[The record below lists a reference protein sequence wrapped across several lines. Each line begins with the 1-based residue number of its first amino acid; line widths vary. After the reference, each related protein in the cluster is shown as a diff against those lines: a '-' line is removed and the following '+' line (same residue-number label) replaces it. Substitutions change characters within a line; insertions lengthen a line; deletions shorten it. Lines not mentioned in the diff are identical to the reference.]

1 MKNENMFSFDE
12 EEIFSSVEK
21 TVNYMEDIVS
31 DSRYIGKG
39 KHYVRK
45 KRGVSGFFSK
55 MGRGISNWWRRC
67 AGWKKALII
76 TFTSLALVVSIVV
89 GIIGTVFDYNYND
102 ITQTPEDLGFEK
114 VIDKKIVNI
123 ALFGIDSRQK
133 GVFKGLSDSIMIMSL
148 NTSTKKVKII
158 SVMRDTL
165 VPITQNGKTVYTK
178 INAAYSKGGP
188 ELAIKTLNTIFDLD
202 ISEYATVN
210 FYGMAD
216 IIDAVGGIE
225 ATLTQGELN
234 IYGYENGHSANFGI
248 NGMIQEQCKYLGI
261 DPSSYY
267 INKAGTQH
275 LNGIQA
281 VAYARIRKAANIDG
295 TNNDQGRTDR
305 QRYVMEQ
312 LFNKAVTLD
321 KTQYVK
327 LAKALIPCSETSLS
341 YAEIMDL
348 AFSILLSSPKFEQ
361 TRVPLSEYQMPSP
374 STGSYVYFDLDY
386 AADIMRAFIYDEIAP
401 LDYIKA
407 NGVRKNDWY
416 AKIGGSSG
424 TSSNNNSSVTSSAVE
439 SNTSSNVQSDNDS
452 DISDNSSNNSSSKL
466 TNSLK
471 PNNSSKI
478 TSSDDDDSSSGVD
491 SSDNSNTGSNSSD
504 TSSKEK
510 PTESASSSVPTTSS
524 ESTSTEE

>member
-1 MKNENMFSFDE
+1 MKNEYMFNFDD
-12 EEIFSSVEK
+12 EEIFPSAEK
-21 TVNYMEDIVS
+21 NADGMEDIVS
-31 DSRYIGKG
+31 DSRYAGKG
-39 KHYVRK
+39 RPYVRK
-45 KRGVSGFFSK
+45 KRG
-55 MGRGISNWWRRC
+55 ISRLFGKTGYAISSWWHRC
-67 AGWKKALII
+67 AVWQRAFMITLI
-76 TFTSLALVVSIVV
+76 SLALVFAVAV
-89 GIIGTVFDYNYND
+89 GIIGTVFDYNYNK
-102 ITQTPEDLGFEK
+102 ITKDPEDLGFEK
-114 VIDKKIVNI
+114 VIDKKIVNV
-123 ALFGIDSRQK
+123 ALFGIDSRQE

-165 VPITQNGKTVYTK
+165 TPITHNGKTVYTK

-216 IIDAVGGIE
+216 IIDAVGGID

-234 IYGYENGHSANFGI
+234 IYGYENGHNANFGI

-261 DPSSYY
+261 DPTPYY
-267 INKAGTQH
+267 INKAGIQH

-312 LFNKAVTLD
+312 LFNKALTLN
-321 KTQYVK
+321 KSQYVK
-327 LAKALIPCSETSLS
+327 LAKVLIPCSETSLS
-341 YAEIMDL
+341 YTEIIDL

-386 AADIMRAFIYDEIAP
+386 AADIIHAFIYDEITP
-401 LDYIKA
+401 EDYIEA

-416 AKIGGSSG
+416 AKIKSSSG
-424 TSSNNNSSVTSSAVE
+424 NTASSDSSTDITSNTE
-439 SNTSSNVQSDNDS
+439 SNTGDDVQGENNHDSGDNSNVDS
-452 DISDNSSNNSSSKL
+452 GDSLIDSKSSGSSEI
-466 TNSLK
+466 TN
-471 PNNSSKI
+471 
-478 TSSDDDDSSSGVD
+478 SDDDSPSEVD
-491 SSDNSNTGSNSSD
+491 SSDSDSKGSDSSD
-504 TSSKEK
+504 
-510 PTESASSSVPTTSS
+510 SSSEEKESSSSSGIPALSS
-524 ESTSTEE
+524 ESTSTDR